1 MNLNIIM
8 AVKGERQ
15 PRGFAFGRT
24 APCIKMRNEP
34 TIIQAGPNFSNRAS
48 PCRAIREGLRDLA
61 PSPLMATAH
70 WQTGVHRQ
78 KQDAA
83 TKLGQRAV

>member
-24 APCIKMRNEP
+24 APCIKNEP
-34 TIIQAGPNFSNRAS
+34 TIIQAGPNFSNRAITMQGDPGLGGTS
-48 PCRAIREGLRDLA
+48 GFGPESADGNCTLADRRAPAKAGRG
-61 PSPLMATAH
+61 H
-70 WQTGVHRQ
+70 
-78 KQDAA
+78 
-83 TKLGQRAV
+83 